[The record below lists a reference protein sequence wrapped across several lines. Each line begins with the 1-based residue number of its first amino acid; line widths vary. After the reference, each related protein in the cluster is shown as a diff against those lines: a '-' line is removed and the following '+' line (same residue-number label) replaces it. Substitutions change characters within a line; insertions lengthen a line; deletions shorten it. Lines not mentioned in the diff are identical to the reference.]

1 MSVTVLERPV
11 YGMSQVDRLLGL
23 HGGTARRWIDG
34 YSRAGK
40 HYPPVIRPATT
51 NVDTVTWGEFV
62 EARLLAG
69 YRTKGVPLVRMRPVV
84 EELRGRLN
92 TPYPLA
98 HARLF
103 TDGRELLAKV
113 QSDVGLESPLQLVIV
128 RTGQMVLADDTQR
141 FFEAVDWQEGGDR
154 VALRILPLGPRSA
167 VALDPNRSFGSPAV
181 GNIRTDIIA
190 EEFRAGESTDSI
202 ARAFGVSREAV
213 DDALR
218 FEMSVRA
225 A

>member
-1 MSVTVLERPV
+1 MTVTVLERPV

-34 YSRAGK
+34 YDRAGK

-51 NVDTVTWGEFV
+51 GAETVTWGEFV

-69 YRTKGVPLVRMRPVV
+69 YRSKGVPLVRMRPVV
-84 EELRGRLN
+84 EELREELG

-98 HARLF
+98 HAKLF

-113 QSDVGLESPLQLVIV
+113 QKDVGLESPLQLVVV
-128 RTGQMVLADDTQR
+128 RTGQMVLADDAER
-141 FFEAVDWQEGGDR
+141 FFDAVDWQEDGDR
-154 VALRILPLGPRSA
+154 VALRVLPLGSRSA

-190 EEFRAGESTDSI
+190 EEFRAGESPDSI
-202 ARAFGVSREAV
+202 ARSFGVSREAV

-218 FEMSVRA
+218 FELLMRA